1 MADSA
6 VVENL
11 SPPSTSQLNNL
22 NVQPLI
28 SISENQ
34 VENEKMDEM
43 KEPDTKR
50 KKVENPQSAGEKK
63 ISESFEKLEFRLGG
77 ILSCAVCLDLPRTAM
92 FQVIFYFKKQF
103 FFFLFDLGSPSLMS
117 LKVMR
122 SLFLT

>member
-6 VVENL
+6 VVEL

-22 NVQPLI
+22 NVQPVI

-50 KKVENPQSAGEKK
+50 KKIENPQSAGEKK
-63 ISESFEKLEFRLGG
+63 TSESFEKLEFRLGG

-92 FQVIFYFKKQF
+92 FQVIL
-103 FFFLFDLGSPSLMS
+103 FFLFIFSLI
-117 LKVMR
+117 
-122 SLFLT
+122 

>member
-22 NVQPLI
+22 NVQPVI
-28 SISENQ
+28 SITENQ

-50 KKVENPQSAGEKK
+50 KKLENNPQSAGEIKN
-63 ISESFEKLEFRLGG
+63 SESFEKLEFRLGG

-92 FQVIFYFKKQF
+92 FQVNFN
-103 FFFLFDLGSPSLMS
+103 
-117 LKVMR
+117 
-122 SLFLT
+122 